1 MNDGFVGE
9 ALRRYR
15 TGIANTTTHEFLSVD
30 VTRDDIMVV
39 WPRTVLLCDTRCFC
53 SSPSFIILAGLR
65 CWLISSRRIVQRSC
79 NGIIFCWSFSCWSGL
94 LWHAWGRAVSCLLG
108 ETGPCGLLWEKR
120 DQRGHTSKQNRHILC
135 SKIRPVCR
143 NGSLMVLMYDPNVGR
158 LKRQDTAT
166 EDIGRKVTII

>member
-15 TGIANTTTHEFLSVD
+15 TGINTTTHAFLSVEMLH
-30 VTRDDIMVV
+30 DDIMVV

-94 LWHAWGRAVSCLLG
+94 LWHGGEPYLVGRNGTMWLVVG
-108 ETGPCGLLWEKR
+108 ETGPKRSHKQAKTDTSCVRRYARSVGMDPLW
-120 DQRGHTSKQNRHILC
+120 C
-135 SKIRPVCR
+135 SCMTRM
-143 NGSLMVLMYDPNVGR
+143 LVG
-158 LKRQDTAT
+158 
-166 EDIGRKVTII
+166 

>member
-15 TGIANTTTHEFLSVD
+15 TGINTTTHAFLSVEMLH
-30 VTRDDIMVV
+30 DDIMVV

-94 LWHAWGRAVSCLLG
+94 LWHGGEPYLVGRNGTKEVTQA
-108 ETGPCGLLWEKR
+108 
-120 DQRGHTSKQNRHILC
+120 SKNRHILC